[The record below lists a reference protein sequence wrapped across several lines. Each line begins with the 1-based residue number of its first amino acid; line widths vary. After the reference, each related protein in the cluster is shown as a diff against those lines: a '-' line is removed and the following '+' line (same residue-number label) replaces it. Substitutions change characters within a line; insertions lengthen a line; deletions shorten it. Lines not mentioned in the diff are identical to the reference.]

1 MRLRFLVSLLAC
13 TTAFGLFGLD
23 ETIRTAN
30 GPVTGGAGRNAE
42 VRVYKG
48 LPYAAPPIGQ
58 LRWKS
63 PRPAASWVGVRK
75 ADQFSAACMQAPYP
89 PSSIY
94 HSDPEPTSE
103 DCLYLN
109 VWTAAKTSKERRPV
123 MVWVHGGALTRGSGA
138 LPTYDGESLARKGV
152 VVVTINYRLGVF
164 GFFAH
169 PELTKE
175 SDRNASGNYGLLDQI
190 AALEWVQKN
199 IAAFGGDPKRVTI
212 FGESAGSWSV
222 NYLMATPLAHGLFH
236 RVIGE
241 SGGAFGP
248 MKKLSE
254 VEESGVKF
262 AHSLEVESLA
272 ALRAKTA
279 DELLKASGAASFP
292 PNVDGWLLPQDV
304 YTIFAS
310 GKQND
315 VPILVGSNADEAK
328 SLTMWPPGGTTSNF
342 VSGIK
347 MRFGADTDKVLR
359 LYPASTDDEA
369 KASFYTSFTDY
380 VFTWQMRT
388 WARLQNKS
396 GKSKAY
402 LYYFD
407 RVPPGPAGERYGAYH
422 AAEIAYVFD
431 NLDSRRKPIEEADR
445 KLADVMSSYWVN
457 FAATGD
463 PNGKGLPKWGAYLQ
477 SNDTALELGD
487 RIQPIAGLHKDA
499 LDFLDEHMAAE
510 RAKQPGPTTPS
521 SSAR

>member
-1 MRLRFLVSLLAC
+1 MAFMRSLLPASFLAC
-13 TTAFGLFGLD
+13 STALCLFALD
-23 ETIRTAN
+23 EPIRTA
-30 GPVTGGAGRNAE
+30 GGLVSGSAGRNAD
-42 VRVYKG
+42 VRVFKG
-48 LPYAAPPIGQ
+48 IPYAAPPLRQ
-58 LRWKS
+58 LRWKA
-63 PRPAASWVGVRK
+63 PRPAASWDGVRK
-75 ADQFSAACMQAPYP
+75 AEQFSATCMQTAYP
-89 PSSIY
+89 AASIY
-94 HSDPEPTSE
+94 HSEPEPTSE

-109 VWTAAKTSKERRPV
+109 VWTAAKFSKDRRPV
-123 MVWVHGGALTRGSGA
+123 MVWIHGGALTRGSGS
-138 LPTYDGESLARKGV
+138 LPTYDGESLARKGA

-222 NYLMATPLAHGLFH
+222 NYLMATPLARVLFH

-248 MKKLSE
+248 MKRLSE
-254 VEESGVKF
+254 VEESGTKF
-262 AHSLEVESLA
+262 AHSLAAESIEA
-272 ALRAKTA
+272 MRAKTA

-292 PNVDGWLLPQDV
+292 PNVDGWMLPQDV
-304 YTIFAS
+304 YTIFAT

-315 VPILVGSNADEAK
+315 VPIIVGSNADEAK
-328 SLTMWPPGGTTSNF
+328 SLTMWPSGGTTSNF
-342 VSGIK
+342 MSGIK
-347 MRFGADTDKVLR
+347 MRFGADTDKVLK

-407 RVPPGPAGERYGAYH
+407 RVPPGPAAERYGAYH

-431 NLDSRRKPIEEADR
+431 NLDTRRAPSEEADR
-445 KLADVMSSYWVN
+445 KLADIMSSYWVN

-463 PNGKGLPKWGAYLQ
+463 PNGKGLPKWGAYQQ
-477 SNDTALELGD
+477 SSDTALELGD
-487 RIQPIAGLHKDA
+487 RIRPIAGLHKDA

-510 RAKQPGPTTPS
+510 RAKQP
-521 SSAR
+521 AR